1 MTTSA
6 HQRTPVTASAAAI
19 ATSLAIAVAACGGGA
34 PMSSPK
40 SPAERVEADPTTV
53 EEAQAR
59 IDRDLQAL
67 GGGGG
72 ASTGLT
78 APAEPAPQKHTDAPP
93 AAPPPEPTSTDADG
107 ATDVCATSCRALA
120 SMRRSVEVLCR
131 LAGDADERC
140 TKARTTLTESEARVS
155 ARPCRC

>member
-1 MTTSA
+1 MNTSA
-6 HQRTPVTASAAAI
+6 HQRTPVARGAATVA
-19 ATSLAIAVAACGGGA
+19 ASLAIAVAACGGA

-40 SPAERVEADPTTV
+40 SPAERVEADPATV

-72 ASTGLT
+72 GSMGLT

-93 AAPPPEPTSTDADG
+93 AAPPPEPSSTDADG
-107 ATDVCATSCRALA
+107 ATDVCASSCRALA

-131 LAGDADERC
+131 LAGDGDERC
-140 TKARTTLTESEARVS
+140 TKARSTLSESEARVS
-155 ARPCRC
+155 SRACRC